1 MAPQHLPSYPNQT
14 EKGNNG
20 DKVGFKLKVKPK
32 LQEILHKH
40 VKTVAQHFLTEISW
54 KKFLI
59 SWTVILIASKMG
71 LIGFTNRYFTTRSL
85 VSLEIF
91 HGFWMLAVFCL
102 LLLNS
107 STIFPNASC
116 LLVVYLPATTVL
128 HILLIPD
135 DYPIHFIIL
144 DAVTTLM
151 AILTMFL
158 VLRIDCRKIVKQA
171 ETSIPEYSLSAV
183 SNDDLSLT
191 QESSRQNSPS
201 SERHFTFGNIEL
213 LAVPQY
219 QVGFQSM
226 ETIGDGIKNNL
237 GFDLDIDL
245 EPIDFEHCIDETE
258 FEMNEKDN
266 EFRITDL
273 RGKSRS

>member
-1 MAPQHLPSYPNQT
+1 MAPQHLPLYPNQIG
-14 EKGNNG
+14 KVNNS

-32 LQEILHKH
+32 LQEILHEH
-40 VKTVAQHFLTEISW
+40 VKIIAKHCLTEFSW
-54 KKFLI
+54 KKLLI
-59 SWTVILIASKMG
+59 SWTVLLIASKMG
-71 LIGFTNRYFTTRSL
+71 LIGLTNRYFTSRSL

-91 HGFWMLAVFCL
+91 HGFWMLAVSCL

-107 STIFPNASC
+107 TTIFPNASC

-135 DYPIHFIIL
+135 DYPLHFLIL
-144 DAVTTLM
+144 DAVTSLM

-158 VLRIDCRKIVKQA
+158 VLRIECRQIVKEA
-171 ETSIPEYSLSAV
+171 ETSVPENSLSAV
-183 SNDDLSLT
+183 SNADV
-191 QESSRQNSPS
+191 SSPQNSPA
-201 SERHFTFGNIEL
+201 SERHFTPGNIEL

-226 ETIGDGIKNNL
+226 ETIGEGIKSNI
-237 GFDLDIDL
+237 GKDLDFDL
-245 EPIDFEHCIDETE
+245 EPIDFEHCIDETD
-258 FEMNEKDN
+258 FERNNKDN
-266 EFRITDL
+266 EFRITEL